1 VGISG
6 TTSVMSVFEPAA
18 IAAGAAL
25 SVGLPGLLLLRWARR
40 RSLAVLMSVGV
51 LTGAVSLAAGVVAS
65 SLDMFTAA
73 HDIEVIL
80 PVFAVAALVA
90 VAGGLLVARWV
101 GGAGR
106 QLVAALNSGDR
117 TAAANLPGP
126 AEMQRLVAQLLAE
139 RDRLASSRSRE
150 QALEGSRRELVAW
163 VSHDLRT
170 PLAGLRA
177 MAEAL
182 EDGVV
187 SDPETVQRYHALMR
201 REVDRLSGLVDDLF
215 ELSRIHAGA
224 VRTAVSR
231 ISAGDLVTDARASAD
246 PLARGKRVHLSG
258 IGGEA
263 LPPVE
268 VSVPEVGRALRNL
281 LSNAIRHTPSDGS
294 VVVAGRCDDE
304 SVFLAVH
311 DSCGGIPEEDLPR
324 VFDVAFRGQV
334 ARTPNDH
341 EGAGLGLAIA
351 RGIVEAHHGEISV
364 ANDGAG
370 CRFVIR
376 LPLAL
381 AIPP

>member
-65 SLDMFTAA
+65 SLAMFTAA

-106 QLVAALNSGDR
+106 QLVAALDSGDR

-231 ISAGDLVTDARASAD
+231 ISAGDLVSDALASAD

-258 IGGEA
+258 IGAEA

-381 AIPP
+381 AIPT

>member
-187 SDPETVQRYHALMR
+187 SDPETVQRYHVLMR

-231 ISAGDLVTDARASAD
+231 ISAGDLVSDALASAD

-258 IGGEA
+258 IGAEA